1 MPSVFADGTF
11 LIFRQKQ
18 KGIKKSKTPT
28 LKLTASAVKKIGGAF
43 MHNEGVTCSVNE
55 CEYHVECNK
64 CRLEKIEVTHE
75 KTSADSMAVPHF
87 CKSYKKKN

>member
-1 MPSVFADGTF
+1 
-11 LIFRQKQ
+11 
-18 KGIKKSKTPT
+18 
-28 LKLTASAVKKIGGAF
+28 

-55 CEYHVECNK
+55 CENHVECNK

-87 CKSYKKKN
+87 CKSYKKKNWLL

>member
-1 MPSVFADGTF
+1 MHKETEK
-11 LIFRQKQ
+11 RHN
-18 KGIKKSKTPT
+18 KSDRISYGKYIPE
-28 LKLTASAVKKIGGAF
+28 VQF

-55 CEYHVECNK
+55 CEYHVDCNK

-75 KTSADSMAVPHF
+75 KTSPDSMAVPHF